1 MIRFFLSRPI
11 AMSMFYIALII
22 LGVISYQNISVE
34 GQPDTELF

>member
-22 LGVISYQNISVE
+22 LGVISYKISR
-34 GQPDTELF
+34 